1 MQVWFYEHTKRFAKQ
16 GKNRYPRVANWD
28 RVDHG
33 GRYDAELLLKDI
45 TEDEVRL
52 SSSNMLE

>member
-1 MQVWFYEHTKRFAKQ
+1 MQVWFYEHIRRFAKEE
-16 GKNRYPRVANWD
+16 NSRFPRIVNWD